1 MTQEL
6 ELVTDQ
12 VRAVAPVAEQSYG
25 PTPAD
30 LLVYAMKNG
39 ASIAEVREFMQLKR
53 EFDADEARK
62 AFVADMAE
70 FKKSPPEIIKDKQV
84 AYSGT
89 NYMHATLGNVTEA
102 IVAGLAAHGFSHRWT
117 IDQNGPAITV
127 ACVLTHKQGHS
138 ESTTLTAQKDDSGK
152 KNAIQQVAS
161 TVTYLQRYTLLAAT
175 GVATK
180 DQGDDDGRESEHQ
193 EPPKQAAKEKL
204 VGPRFDQALGAIR
217 AGKYD
222 ANEMRGYYELTPDQ
236 DAALRDV
243 EKELTK

>member
-1 MTQEL
+1 MEQEL
-6 ELVTDQ
+6 TLVTDQ
-12 VRAVAPVAEQSYG
+12 QSVVASAQPAYG

-84 AYSGT
+84 AFSGT
-89 NYMHATLGNVTEA
+89 SYMHATLGNVTEA

-117 IDQNGPAITV
+117 IDQTGPAITV

-243 EKELTK
+243 EKELAK